1 MNDRRGQMSDSWKG
15 AIVIAGAVL
24 ALPGLPLILIYGVL
38 TLMQI
43 LEGGV
48 EAEAGIAGLLLLAL
62 TLGCGSAAFWHGSRA
77 QRRQPSRPMRLPP
90 AWVLAGVFG
99 LFVAIGLAS
108 RGDFGAAVFL
118 PPSFLVAAAL
128 PPLWAVSWFIQ
139 QEAEGL
145 TWRRGV
151 LAFAAGATVSVFLAL
166 ILEILFPTILLAL
179 VLNLAQF
186 ARDGVERVL
195 EALAGTDIAAA
206 VTDPG
211 FLYVF
216 IQIAVIAPLAEELA
230 KPLATLPLVGRLA
243 RRDAFWV
250 GAMAGA
256 GFAAL
261 ENAVYAGLGL
271 RFWAGILVVRALGS
285 AIHPLGTGLMA
296 LAWRDIL
303 QSEKD
308 AWRSAAVRAAMAVGM
323 HALWNG
329 GSLLVITLAG
339 ARFFGELPPEIDVLG
354 LSAAGTTLA
363 MLIVLGLSALWIG
376 RTIGQRLAEPAARE
390 AGPVDAPYVL
400 STRVV
405 AVWALAC
412 LAAIVPAG
420 IAGLQ
425 ILLR

>member
-1 MNDRRGQMSDSWKG
+1 MDDRRGQMSDSWKG
-15 AIVIAGAVL
+15 AIVIAGAAL
-24 ALPGLPLILIYGVL
+24 ALLGLPLILLYGAL
-38 TLMQI
+38 TLTQI

-48 EAEAGIAGLLLLAL
+48 ETEAGIGGLLLLAL
-62 TLGCGSAAFWHGSRA
+62 TLGCGGAVLWHGSRA
-77 QRRQPSRPMRLPP
+77 QRRQPSGPMRLPP

-99 LFVAIGLAS
+99 LFVVIGLAS
-108 RGDFGAAVFL
+108 GSSFGAVVCL

-139 QEAEGL
+139 QETEGL

-151 LAFAAGATVSVFLAL
+151 TAFAAGATVSVFLAL

-179 VLNLAQF
+179 VLDLARF
-186 ARDGVERVL
+186 ARGGVESVL

-211 FLYVF
+211 FLFVL

-230 KPLATLPLVGRLA
+230 KPLATLPLVGRLT

-303 QSEKD
+303 QGEKD

-329 GSLLVITLAG
+329 GSLLVIILAG

-376 RTIGQRLAEPAARE
+376 RTIGQRLAQPAARE
-390 AGPVDAPYVL
+390 AGPVDAAYVL
-400 STRVV
+400 SARAV